1 MFKSRIK
8 KEIEA
13 KINEVQMYLENN
25 YKDECL
31 ADLVIAG
38 LGNEAGI
45 IGAAFLGQ

>member
-1 MFKSRIK
+1 MHIK
-8 KEIEA
+8 NGNVEA
-13 KINEVQMYLENN
+13 LTY
-25 YKDECL
+25 ECF